1 MRRRRVTYRP
11 SKAQGAFGVAVGAIF
26 IVIGLVMVIPIFGL
40 FGVLWT
46 LIAVGITGMNAY
58 QAFGKGYA
66 GPEITIEEDE
76 GYGEESRPYE
86 GTVSSSP
93 AQETHDHIPSTS
105 LDVKGRLEQLKD
117 LKEAGLLSQEEYD
130 KKRQEILKGL

>member
-11 SKAQGAFGVAVGAIF
+11 SKAQGAFGVAVGVVFVI
-26 IVIGLVMVIPIFGL
+26 IGLVMVIPSFGP
-40 FGVLWT
+40 FGILWT
-46 LIAVGITGMNAY
+46 LIAVGITAMNAY

-76 GYGEESRPYE
+76 EPRRA
-86 GTVSSSP
+86 SSSP
-93 AQETHDHIPSTS
+93 ASETHDHIPSTA
-105 LDVKGRLEQLKD
+105 LDVKGRLEQLKE
-117 LKEAGLLSQEEYD
+117 LKEAGLLTQEEYD

>member
-11 SKAQGAFGVAVGAIF
+11 SKAQGAFGVAVGVVFVI
-26 IVIGLVMVIPIFGL
+26 IGLVMVIPSFGP
-40 FGVLWT
+40 FGILWT
-46 LIAVGITGMNAY
+46 LIAVGITAMNAY

-76 GYGEESRPYE
+76 KPRRGI
-86 GTVSSSP
+86 SSSP
-93 AQETHDHIPSTS
+93 ASETHDHIPSTA
-105 LDVKGRLEQLKD
+105 LDVKGRLEQLKE